1 MELKRDKER
10 GGGGNMTTRK
20 INFVLKSASNLNL
33 DEIISVKDID
43 ELLSLIDKYGY
54 PIIIEKNHYLEEY
67 EKDKEKFK
75 REYVQSLVKKV
86 QQWKRRKAHYEIII
100 YDDYME

>member
-1 MELKRDKER
+1 
-10 GGGGNMTTRK
+10 MTTRK

-67 EKDKEKFK
+67 EKDKKLSK
-75 REYVQSLVKKV
+75 
-86 QQWKRRKAHYEIII
+86 
-100 YDDYME
+100 

>member
-1 MELKRDKER
+1 
-10 GGGGNMTTRK
+10 MTNRK
-20 INFVLKSASNLNL
+20 INFVLKSASNMNL

-43 ELLSLIDKYGY
+43 ELLSFIDKYGY
-54 PIIIEKNHYLEEY
+54 PIIIEKNHYLEKY

-86 QQWKRRKAHYEIII
+86 QQWKRRKARYEIII

>member
-1 MELKRDKER
+1 MKR
-10 GGGGNMTTRK
+10 
-20 INFVLKSASNLNL
+20 ASNWDL

-67 EKDKEKFK
+67 GKDKEKFK

-86 QQWKRRKAHYEIII
+86 QQWKRRKAYYEIII